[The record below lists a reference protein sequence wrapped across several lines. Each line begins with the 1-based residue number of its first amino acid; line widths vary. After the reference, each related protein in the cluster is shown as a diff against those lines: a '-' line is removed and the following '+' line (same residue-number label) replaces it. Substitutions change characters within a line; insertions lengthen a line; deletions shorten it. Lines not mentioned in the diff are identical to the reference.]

1 VIRLNVARPNLAVLD
16 AQIAATLPDVPLR
29 RFRNRTRENGQSVEF
44 EGGVMT
50 LGSVFRVLIVED
62 EILLA
67 MELQEIIEEVGHQV
81 VGHAL
86 DSRAACRMVEELR
99 PDVVLLDVNLRDGP
113 TGTEVARRIKE
124 RSNVAI
130 VFVTANAGRLAPT
143 YHGAIGAVD
152 KPFTQATILSVLSYV
167 ARWSI
172 SGADAG
178 APPKGL
184 RVPGVVVENG
194 MWTRAEVA

>member
-1 VIRLNVARPNLAVLD
+1 MIRLNGARPNLAVLD

-67 MELQEIIEEVGHQV
+67 MELQEIIEEAGHQV

>member
-1 VIRLNVARPNLAVLD
+1 VRRIPAVLD

-29 RFRNRTRENGQSVEF
+29 RFGNRTRETGQSVEF

-67 MELQEIIEEVGHQV
+67 MELQAIVEDAGHQV

-86 DSRAACRMVEELR
+86 DSRAACRLVDELS

-113 TGTEVARRIKE
+113 TGIEVAHRMKD
-124 RSNVAI
+124 RSDIAI
-130 VFVTANAGRLAPT
+130 VFVTANAGRLAPG

-152 KPFTQATILSVLSYV
+152 KPFTEATIRSVLSYV
-167 ARWSI
+167 ERRSI

-178 APPKGL
+178 APPVGL

>member
-1 VIRLNVARPNLAVLD
+1 
-16 AQIAATLPDVPLR
+16 
-29 RFRNRTRENGQSVEF
+29 
-44 EGGVMT
+44 MT

-67 MELQEIIEEVGHQV
+67 MELQEIIEEAGHQV

-99 PDVVLLDVNLRDGP
+99 PDVVLLDVNLRDVP

-143 YHGAIGAVD
+143 YHGALGAVD